1 MASIARIENALL
13 AAVAGAIGPGCPPR
27 LAAAVRHAVFPG
39 GARIRPQLCLAVAR
53 ACGDDQPAL
62 ADAAAVAV
70 ELLHCASL
78 VHDDLPCF
86 DDAPL
91 RRGQASVHSAFG
103 ERLAVLTGDALI
115 VMASQ
120 VLAQAGSGGHG
131 TDGTGSTP
139 AEPPCAARASRALQ
153 LMLTIHAGVGM
164 PGGIV
169 AGQAWECEPRVALR
183 EYQRLKTGS
192 LFAAATVSGAQAA
205 GGDAEAWRALGE
217 CLGEAYQVADDIRD
231 VIADPEHLGKP
242 IGQDVALGR
251 PSVATEEGLDAAMRL
266 FQRLVAGAVAAVPV
280 CRGAPMLRA
289 LVRAE
294 SERLVPPAMWAEQRL
309 RAVA

>member
-1 MASIARIENALL
+1 MASNARIENSLL
-13 AAVAGAIGPGCPPR
+13 AAVAAGMGKGCPPK

-53 ACGDDQPAL
+53 ACGDDQPEL
-62 ADAAAVAV
+62 ADAAAVAI

-86 DDAPL
+86 DDAPT

-103 ERLAVLTGDALI
+103 ERLAVLAGDALI
-115 VMASQ
+115 VMPFQ
-120 VLAQAGSGGHG
+120 VLVRAGADAPERTLRVMH
-131 TDGTGSTP
+131 
-139 AEPPCAARASRALQ
+139 
-153 LMLTIHAGVGM
+153 TIGIGVGM

-169 AGQAWECEPRVALR
+169 AGQAWECEPRVTLR

-192 LFAAATVSGAQAA
+192 LFEAATVSGAQAA
-205 GGDAEAWRALGE
+205 GGDAEAWRALGAH
-217 CLGEAYQVADDIRD
+217 LGEAYQVADDIRD

-251 PSVATEEGLDAAMRL
+251 PSVATEQGLDAAMRI
-266 FQRLVAGAVAAVPV
+266 FQRLVAGAVAAVPD

-294 SERLVPPAMWAEQRL
+294 SERLVPPALFAQQRL

>member
-1 MASIARIENALL
+1 MASNARIENALL
-13 AAVAGAIGPGCPPR
+13 AAVAGSMGAGCPPK

-53 ACGDDQPAL
+53 ACGDDQPEL
-62 ADAAAVAV
+62 ADAAAVAI

-86 DDAPL
+86 DDAPT

-103 ERLAVLTGDALI
+103 ERLAVLAGDALI
-115 VMASQ
+115 VMPFQ
-120 VLAQAGSGGHG
+120 VLVRAGAGVGAG
-131 TDGTGSTP
+131 V
-139 AEPPCAARASRALQ
+139 AERALRV
-153 LMLTIHAGVGM
+153 MHTIGIGVGM

-169 AGQAWECEPRVALR
+169 AGQAWECEPRVTLR

-192 LFAAATVSGAQAA
+192 LFEAATVAGAQAA
-205 GGDAEAWRALGE
+205 GGDAEAWRALGAH
-217 CLGEAYQVADDIRD
+217 LGEAYQVADDIRD

-251 PSVATEEGLDAAMRL
+251 PSVATEQGLDAAMRS
-266 FQRLVAGAVAAVPV
+266 FQRLVAGAVAAVPE

-294 SERLVPPAMWAEQRL
+294 SERLVPPAMFAKQRL